1 MSMNSLYHLLAFC
14 ILSCLGIHAQAQFS
28 HSFGVGGQGSSS
40 YQNVVISFPPSLKI
54 KPSGTIRWK
63 TTPLISK
70 KVHLLEGHKTR
81 LAFEMTAQN
90 LPPKT
95 ILSFEVLATGNF
107 MLTRN
112 NNTFEY
118 NPEALNPFWPEVDF
132 SSNGSGQIQF
142 TLVAAK
148 VDGKPFNID
157 PSRNTVSFSYDLMYF
172 QDALDVIKR
181 VPLSKTPKYL
191 SQISEFHDTWDEV
204 FKYEGWDDPSGI
216 ATGLFEAR
224 SKLDKLFRDMKA
236 KTSSGS
242 AEERL
247 IATAEFYSLF
257 HKIPGSHPG
266 ITTYRIASRTAM
278 NDLDESVWRSV
289 DQNDLRSLDSYLAG
303 IDQIDGYVSAH
314 GTEAQSQFS
323 NLFSIAYRQAQSNG
337 NRQAYCDF
345 YDLIKGTLFARN
357 NQGDSRIKEAITK
370 CEISPCEAACNSGN
384 CEAVLANCDPN
395 SSCFRKCKER
405 QHFTLSKKACQ
416 DQFSALET
424 AFAEG
429 QINIGEIMLLITQLR
444 EDCSRFLS
452 SEQLATI
459 DTIEQ
464 KIEPCIIEFVELAP
478 TKISDQEFSFK
489 LSVLSGINIQLES
502 IDDRLL
508 PPAVI
513 DSSGTEV
520 QYTWQG
526 YPVSIIWL
534 IPDSLLRIIITDGK
548 NHEVLFRAAS
558 GDSVKLPLDQ
568 AEFTA
573 NANISETEITLFLEN
588 GSEPFWLEWHAK
600 KGGQIIY
607 QSLDSRE
614 TAIDFTTLPE
624 TYAGAY
630 SLVVRDRFGRKIE
643 LQEEV
648 LIERPFSLK
657 LWHWLLLPLLL
668 MVGFLIY
675 RNIFSLPKPSTL

>member
-1 MSMNSLYHLLAFC
+1 MNSLYHILAFC
-14 ILSCLGIHAQAQFS
+14 ILSCLGINAQAQFS

-40 YQNVVISFPPSLKI
+40 YQNVVITFPPSLKI

-63 TTPLISK
+63 TTPLKSK

-81 LAFEMTAQN
+81 LGFEMTAQN
-90 LPPKT
+90 LPPKA

-112 NNTFEY
+112 NNIFEY
-118 NPEALNPFWPEVDF
+118 NPEDTSPDWPEVDF
-132 SSNGSGQIQF
+132 SSNGSGQIKF
-142 TLVAAK
+142 TLIEVK
-148 VDGKPFNID
+148 VDGTPFNID
-157 PSRNTVSFSYDLMYF
+157 PSRKSVSFTYDLVYF
-172 QDALDVIKR
+172 QDALNEINR
-181 VPLSKTPKYL
+181 VPLSKTPQYL
-191 SQISEFHDTWDEV
+191 TQVSNFHDTWDKV
-204 FKYEGWDDPSGI
+204 FKYEGWEDPSGI
-216 ATGLFEAR
+216 AIGLFSAR
-224 SKLDKLFRDMKA
+224 SKLDKLFKDMKA
-236 KTSSGS
+236 KTTTGT

-247 IATAEFYSLF
+247 IATTEFYDLF
-257 HKIPGSHPG
+257 HDIPGSHPG
-266 ITTYRIASRTAM
+266 ITTYGIASRTAM
-278 NDLDESVWRSV
+278 NDLDESVWRTI
-289 DQNDLRSLDSYLAG
+289 DQSDLRSLDSYLAG
-303 IDQIDGYVSAH
+303 IDQIEGYVSAH
-314 GTEAQSQFS
+314 GTKAQSQFNS
-323 NLFSIAYRQAQSNG
+323 LFSNAYRQAQSNG
-337 NRQAYCDF
+337 SRQAYCDF
-345 YDLIKGTLFARN
+345 YDLIKGTAFARN

-384 CEAVLANCDPN
+384 CEAVFANCDPN
-395 SSCFRKCKER
+395 SPCFRKCKER
-405 QHFTLSKKACQ
+405 QNATLSKKACQ
-416 DQFSALET
+416 DQFLALET
-424 AFAEG
+424 AFDEG

-444 EDCSRFLS
+444 EDCSQFLS
-452 SEQLATI
+452 SDQLAQI

-464 KIEPCIIEFVELAP
+464 RIEPCKIEFVELAP

-489 LSVLSGINIQLES
+489 LLVVSGINIQLES
-502 IDDRLL
+502 IDDRPL

-526 YPVSIIWL
+526 YPVRVIWL

-573 NANISETEITLFLEN
+573 NANLGETSVLLHLEN

-600 KGGQIIY
+600 EGDQVIY
-607 QSLDSRE
+607 QSLDSRDA
-614 TAIDFTTLPE
+614 TIDFGNLPE
-624 TYAGAY
+624 TYSGAY

-643 LQEEV
+643 LKEEV

-657 LWHWLLLPLLL
+657 LWHWLLIPLFL

-675 RNIFSLPKPSTL
+675 RNIFGLPKPSTI